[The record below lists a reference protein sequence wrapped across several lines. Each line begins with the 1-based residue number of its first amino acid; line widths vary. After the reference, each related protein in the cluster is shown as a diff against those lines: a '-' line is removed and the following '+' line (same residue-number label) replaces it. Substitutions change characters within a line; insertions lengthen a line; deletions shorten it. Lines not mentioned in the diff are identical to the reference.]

1 MNKKLFVSGLWHT
14 LTRYKLRTALMSIG
28 VVLGVAVLVATRAAG
43 SAAEKAMLDKVER
56 MFGASSVFVS
66 SRAGGMEGPTKK
78 LTLDDLAAVDDA
90 LDDVIAWDPMQVT
103 GGQDASY
110 RDVHRQVAVWGNSE
124 RAETVWGRGVVEGEY
139 FTADEVAAA
148 ARVAL
153 VGTKTAAAL
162 FDDEDPIGRE
172 IRVGTVPYRVKGVLE
187 PYGMDPHGMD
197 RDDEIQVPI
206 TTLMRRQ
213 LNVDSIRGA
222 KLIVS
227 DPERVEETAER
238 VAGVLR
244 QRHAIAP
251 GEPDDFH
258 LFTPV
263 QVRGMVARAS
273 RVFKVFLPAAGA
285 VTLLV
290 AAVVIASVMLAS
302 VKERVAEIGLR
313 KAVGAT
319 ERQIRLQFLLEA
331 VAVTVVS
338 GLAGVVLG
346 MVVIELA
353 SGRFGIEAPVVTVD
367 AVVLGLAAASVVG
380 VLAGYLPA
388 VKAARLD
395 PVAALR

>member
-1 MNKKLFVSGLWHT
+1 MNKKLFLSGLLHT
-14 LTRYKLRTALMSIG
+14 MTRYKLRTVLMSIG
-28 VVLGVAVLVATRAAG
+28 IVVGVAVLVATRAAG
-43 SAAEKAMLDKVER
+43 SAAEQAMLDKVER
-56 MFGASSVFVS
+56 MFSASSIFVS
-66 SRAGGMEGPTKK
+66 SRAGGMEGPVKK
-78 LTLDDLAAVDDA
+78 LTLDDIEAVDDA
-90 LDDVIAWDPMQVT
+90 LDDVIAWDPVLMR
-103 GGQDASY
+103 GGLDASY
-110 RDVHRQVAVWGNSE
+110 RSVHRQVRVWGGSE
-124 RAETVWGRGVVEGEY
+124 RSEAVWGRGVAAGEP
-139 FTADEVAAA
+139 FTYADVAAA

-153 VGTKTAAAL
+153 VGTTTAAAL
-162 FDDEDPIGRE
+162 FGDDDPIGRE

-227 DPERVEETAER
+227 EPERVEETAER
-238 VAGVLR
+238 VAEILR
-244 QRHAIAP
+244 RRHAIAP

-263 QVRGMVARAS
+263 QVRAMVARAS

-290 AAVVIASVMLAS
+290 AAVVIAGVMLAS
-302 VKERVAEIGLR
+302 VKERTAEIGLR

-331 VAVTVVS
+331 VAVTVLS

-346 MVVIELA
+346 LVVVEVA
-353 SGRFGIEAPVVTVD
+353 SGRFGFEAFVTAD
-367 AVVLGLAAASVVG
+367 AVALGLAAASVVG

-388 VKAARLD
+388 AKAARWD